1 MGRATPAARPTHQH
15 THHRED
21 DVIPAHRTAGER
33 PERASGVRRF
43 RRFLHS
49 AAQGPAPRRVHVT
62 RRSVLAV
69 VIAWSMAVLY
79 VAQVHVP
86 KNVLSLPGQKQARST
101 VANVAPQ
108 GWAFFTKSPRDVEVL
123 PYRRTPDGTWTSLAL
138 TPHSS
143 PRNAFGL
150 DRASRSQGIEI
161 SLLLNLAE
169 KKEWKECEENDL
181 PGCLANA
188 RSSRKVKNPSPEPTV
203 CGRVAL
209 VQEKP
214 VPWAW
219 RDLVDER
226 TTPERYLAMDVTC

>member
-1 MGRATPAARPTHQH
+1 M
-15 THHRED
+15 
-21 DVIPAHRTAGER
+21 
-33 PERASGVRRF
+33 
-43 RRFLHS
+43 
-49 AAQGPAPRRVHVT
+49 
-62 RRSVLAV
+62 LAV
-69 VIAWSMAVLY
+69 VVAWSVAVLY

-86 KNVLSLPGQKQARST
+86 KNVLSLPGQKQVRST
-101 VANVAPQ
+101 VADVAPQ

-123 PYRRTPDGTWTSLAL
+123 PYRQGADDRWTSVAL

-161 SLLLNLAE
+161 SLLLDLAQ
-169 KKEWKECEENDL
+169 KKEWKECEEAGLAD
-181 PGCLANA
+181 CVANA
-188 RSSRKVKNPSPEPTV
+188 RPSRKVKNPSPEPTV

-226 TTPERYLAMDVTC
+226 VTPERYLAMDVTC

>member
-1 MGRATPAARPTHQH
+1 M
-15 THHRED
+15 
-21 DVIPAHRTAGER
+21 
-33 PERASGVRRF
+33 S
-43 RRFLHS
+43 
-49 AAQGPAPRRVHVT
+49 

-69 VIAWSMAVLY
+69 VIVWSVAVLY

-86 KNVLSLPGQKQARST
+86 KNVLSLPGQKQVRAT

-123 PYRRTPDGTWTSLAL
+123 PYRQAAAGGWASLAL

-143 PRNAFGL
+143 PHNAFGL

-169 KKEWKECEENDL
+169 KKEWKECGENDL
-181 PGCLANA
+181 ADCLANA
-188 RSSRKVKNPSPEPTV
+188 RPSRKVRNPSPEPTV

>member
-1 MGRATPAARPTHQH
+1 M
-15 THHRED
+15 
-21 DVIPAHRTAGER
+21 
-33 PERASGVRRF
+33 
-43 RRFLHS
+43 
-49 AAQGPAPRRVHVT
+49 QGTSPRRVQVSG
-62 RRSVLAV
+62 RSVLAV
-69 VIAWSMAVLY
+69 VAVWGVAVLY

-123 PYRRTPDGTWTSLAL
+123 PYGRTADGTWTSLAL

-143 PRNAFGL
+143 PHNAFGL

-169 KKEWKECEENDL
+169 KKDWKECEEGLAD
-181 PGCLANA
+181 CLAGA
-188 RSSRKVKNPSPEPTV
+188 RAARKVENPSPEPTV

-226 TTPERYLAMDVTC
+226 TTPERFLTLDVTC

>member
-1 MGRATPAARPTHQH
+1 MIR
-15 THHRED
+15 HRW
-21 DVIPAHRTAGER
+21 TTT
-33 PERASGVRRF
+33 VRRF
-43 RRFLHS
+43 PRFLRRV
-49 AAQGPAPRRVHVT
+49 AQGPAPGRVQVSG
-62 RRSVLAV
+62 RSVLALAAV
-69 VIAWSMAVLY
+69 WGVAVLY
-79 VAQVHVP
+79 VAEVHVP

-123 PYRRTPDGTWTSLAL
+123 PYRRTADGTWTSLAL

-169 KKEWKECEENDL
+169 KKDWKECEEDL
-181 PGCLANA
+181 TDCLADA
-188 RSSRKVKNPSPEPTV
+188 RSARKVKNPSPEATV

-219 RDLVDER
+219 RDLVNER
-226 TTPERYLAMDVTC
+226 TTPERYLSMDVTC

>member
-1 MGRATPAARPTHQH
+1 M
-15 THHRED
+15 
-21 DVIPAHRTAGER
+21 
-33 PERASGVRRF
+33 S
-43 RRFLHS
+43 
-49 AAQGPAPRRVHVT
+49 
-62 RRSVLAV
+62 RRSVLLV

-86 KNVLSLPGQKQARST
+86 KNVLSLPGQKQVRST

-108 GWAFFTKSPRDVEVL
+108 GWAFFTKSPRDVEVV
-123 PYRRTPDGTWTSLAL
+123 PYRQTADGSWTSLAL

-143 PRNAFGL
+143 PHNTFGL
-150 DRASRSQGIEI
+150 DRASRSQGIET

-169 KKEWKECEENDL
+169 KREWKECEENDL
-181 PGCLANA
+181 ADCLADA

-203 CGRVAL
+203 CGHVAL

-226 TTPERYLAMDVTC
+226 ATPERYLAMDVTC

>member
-1 MGRATPAARPTHQH
+1 MIRPQGTAGSGRFLRRAT
-15 THHRED
+15 
-21 DVIPAHRTAGER
+21 
-33 PERASGVRRF
+33 
-43 RRFLHS
+43 
-49 AAQGPAPRRVHVT
+49 QGSSPRRVQVSG
-62 RRSVLAV
+62 RSVLAV
-69 VIAWSMAVLY
+69 TAVWSVAILY

-86 KNVLSLPGQKQARST
+86 KNVLSLPGQKQARTT
-101 VANVAPQ
+101 VTNVAPQ
-108 GWAFFTKSPRDVEVL
+108 GWAFFTKSARDVEVL
-123 PYRRTPDGTWTSLAL
+123 PYRRTANGTWTSLAL

-169 KKEWKECEENDL
+169 KKEWKECEDGL
-181 PGCLANA
+181 ADCLADA
-188 RSSRKVKNPSPEPTV
+188 KASRKVENPSPEPTV

-226 TTPERYLAMDVTC
+226 STPERFLTLDVTC

>member
-1 MGRATPAARPTHQH
+1 M
-15 THHRED
+15 
-21 DVIPAHRTAGER
+21 
-33 PERASGVRRF
+33 
-43 RRFLHS
+43 
-49 AAQGPAPRRVHVT
+49 
-62 RRSVLAV
+62 LAV
-69 VIAWSMAVLY
+69 VAFWSVAVLY
-79 VAQVHVP
+79 VAQTHVP
-86 KNVLSLPGQKQARST
+86 KNVISLPGQKQTRST

-108 GWAFFTKSPRDVEVL
+108 GWAFFTKSPRDVEVM
-123 PYRRTPDGTWTSLAL
+123 PYRQSTNGTWTSLAL

-169 KKEWKECEENDL
+169 KKDWKECDGDL
-181 PGCLANA
+181 ADCLTDA
-188 RSSRKVKNPSPEPTV
+188 RPARKVDNPSPEPTV
-203 CGRVAL
+203 CNRVAL

-226 TTPERYLAMDVTC
+226 ATPERFLTLDITC

>member
-1 MGRATPAARPTHQH
+1 M
-15 THHRED
+15 
-21 DVIPAHRTAGER
+21 
-33 PERASGVRRF
+33 
-43 RRFLHS
+43 
-49 AAQGPAPRRVHVT
+49 
-62 RRSVLAV
+62 LAV
-69 VIAWSMAVLY
+69 VAVWSVVFLY

-86 KNVLSLPGQKQARST
+86 KNVISLPGQKQARST

-123 PYRRTPDGTWTSLAL
+123 PYRQATNDTWTSLAL

-169 KKEWKECEENDL
+169 KKDWKECEEELAD
-181 PGCLANA
+181 CLTGA
-188 RSSRKVKNPSPEPTV
+188 RPTRKVDNPSPAPTV

-226 TTPERYLAMDVTC
+226 ATPERFLTLDVTC

>member
-1 MGRATPAARPTHQH
+1 MGRAAPAARPTIPYVHD
-15 THHRED
+15 RED
-21 DVIPAHRTAGER
+21 DVIRHRWATAVR
-33 PERASGVRRF
+33 P
-43 RRFLHS
+43 FLSS
-49 AAQGPAPRRVHVT
+49 ATQGPVPHRVHVS
-62 RRSVLAV
+62 RRSVLAL
-69 VIAWSMAVLY
+69 VIAWSVAVLY

-86 KNVLSLPGQKQARST
+86 KNVLSLPGQKQVRST

-123 PYRRTPDGTWTSLAL
+123 PYRQSGDGSWTSLAL

-181 PGCLANA
+181 SDCLANA
-188 RSSRKVKNPSPEPTV
+188 RPSRKVKNPSPEPTV
-203 CGRVAL
+203 CGRVSL

>member
-1 MGRATPAARPTHQH
+1 MIRPQGTAGSGRFLRRAT
-15 THHRED
+15 
-21 DVIPAHRTAGER
+21 
-33 PERASGVRRF
+33 
-43 RRFLHS
+43 
-49 AAQGPAPRRVHVT
+49 QGTPPRRVQVSG
-62 RRSVLAV
+62 RSVLA
-69 VIAWSMAVLY
+69 IAAVWSVAILY

-108 GWAFFTKSPRDVEVL
+108 GWAFFTKSARDVEVL
-123 PYRRTPDGTWTSLAL
+123 PYRRTANGTWTSLAL

-143 PRNAFGL
+143 PHNAFGL

-169 KKEWKECEENDL
+169 KKEWQECEAGLAD
-181 PGCLANA
+181 CLAAA
-188 RSSRKVKNPSPEPTV
+188 RAARKVENPSPEPTV

-226 TTPERYLAMDVTC
+226 TTPERFLTLDVTC

>member
-1 MGRATPAARPTHQH
+1 M
-15 THHRED
+15 
-21 DVIPAHRTAGER
+21 
-33 PERASGVRRF
+33 S
-43 RRFLHS
+43 
-49 AAQGPAPRRVHVT
+49 

-69 VIAWSMAVLY
+69 VIAWSVAVLY

-86 KNVLSLPGQKQARST
+86 KNVLSLPGQKQVRAT

-123 PYRRTPDGTWTSLAL
+123 PYRQAADGGWASLAL

-169 KKEWKECEENDL
+169 KKEWKECEEKSLAD
-181 PGCLANA
+181 CLANA

-219 RDLVDER
+219 RNLVDER
-226 TTPERYLAMDVTC
+226 ATPERYLAMDVTC

>member
-1 MGRATPAARPTHQH
+1 MIRPQGTAGVRNYFRRATH
-15 THHRED
+15 
-21 DVIPAHRTAGER
+21 
-33 PERASGVRRF
+33 GV
-43 RRFLHS
+43 S
-49 AAQGPAPRRVHVT
+49 PRRVQVSG
-62 RRSVLAV
+62 RSVLALV
-69 VIAWSMAVLY
+69 AVWSLAILY

-101 VANVAPQ
+101 VADVAPQ

-123 PYRRTPDGTWTSLAL
+123 PYRQAVSGDWTSLAL

-169 KKEWKECEENDL
+169 KKDWQECEEDL
-181 PGCLANA
+181 ADCLAGA
-188 RSSRKVKNPSPEPTV
+188 RPARKVENPSPEPTV

-226 TTPERYLAMDVTC
+226 TTPERFLTLDVTC